1 MCPIYEYQCDGCKK
15 VFEIIQS
22 VDRKPTAKCIDCN
35 SKKVSNVIGTPH
47 FKLKGEGFYKSNDSL
62 Q

>member
-1 MCPIYEYQCDGCKK
+1 MCPIYEYTCEGCEK
-15 VFEIIQS
+15 VFEVIQS
-22 VDRKPTAKCIDCN
+22 VDRKPTAKCINCN

-47 FKLKGEGFYKSNDSL
+47 FKLSGTGFHSSKESL